1 MVNPVNKMVNRVDV
15 QKTRDIDVKSGGASA
30 RPVEAPTVSKDSVKV
45 SDAASPQR
53 VADISARAPIDSEAV
68 SRIKDAIA
76 QGKYPIDLDQIS
88 DALMDAYRELKA

>member
-1 MVNPVNKMVNRVDV
+1 
-15 QKTRDIDVKSGGASA
+15 
-30 RPVEAPTVSKDSVKV
+30 
-45 SDAASPQR
+45 
-53 VADISARAPIDSEAV
+53 V